1 VSAMSKDKFR
11 QWAALLV
18 AGVAALERHDDPDLA
33 DEPMG
38 GRLPQ
43 PLGPAVW
50 GTDSRPRF
58 NGTNTSFV
66 PIATATSTATETVY
80 W

>member
-1 VSAMSKDKFR
+1 MSKDKFR
-11 QWAALLV
+11 LWAALRV

-33 DEPMG
+33 NAPVG

-43 PLGPAVW
+43 PLGPAGG
-50 GTDSRPRF
+50 GTDSRPPF
-58 NGTNTSFV
+58 NDTNTSFV
-66 PIATATSTATETVY
+66 PLTTGTETVY